1 MELDPEDNICWECR
15 AILAKVSKFVQL
27 AHRSSTVLRCLSQL
41 DKATNYGQRGIL
53 VQSLSTLTQSKPKD
67 TYNAIYR
74 HEDEKQNSE
83 PQNMEFEYPRSEPQK
98 LSSIH
103 AMYVN
108 EEFVQPKKEIVS
120 LNCEFEIECGVKQ
133 EQLDTMEDGGHA
145 MPYVI
150 AKELPPATVIKQ
162 KTAKRTGRQKKSKKT
177 KSTSDDDD
185 KSVEQYFS
193 EPFEEPSKDDD
204 VNDDSPKS
212 DEQQEYVEKILNE
225 QEMLAFREKMKE
237 FRFYKTS
244 PHRCV
249 KCLIS
254 FASEKMLYEHNTLH
268 SENLGPFSC
277 RICEQRFPVASDV
290 DLHIKTHYIIYV
302 CSICAFEHYQ
312 AKSVTVHIKRTHD
325 TRVIKCKKCDAEF
338 VGQRLYRYH
347 KLSAHNKLTCLIC
360 FKKLSALSM
369 KRHMLQ
375 IHGNVQKVECP
386 VCRKLFPGELRLKNH
401 METHSQKVDEDA
413 FCAECGIQFRNR
425 NVLKAHLKFNKRHN
439 GDDQLKYECDVCEKR
454 TATKTAMQYHIEAEH
469 LKLANYVCDICN
481 KQFHAER
488 PYKRHLREKHSSRV
502 VVKSNV
508 CHVCGKAFAHRK
520 SLNEHM
526 NRHTGLRPYECKICG
541 ATFGFHSALYTHNKL
556 VHLKQRRVRKKK
568 NDDQ

>member
-1 MELDPEDNICWECR
+1 MYQTPSHSSSDTINPSNIRSVVCATCLSNNRILRPVMEIPHLINTCVGLTLDPEDNICWECR
-15 AILAKVSKFVQL
+15 AILTKVSKFVQL

-74 HEDEKQNSE
+74 HEEDKHNSE
-83 PQNMEFEYPRSEPQK
+83 LQNMEFQYTMPEPQK
-98 LSSIH
+98 LSSVYH

-108 EEFVQPKKEIVS
+108 EDFLQPKKEIIS

-150 AKELPPATVIKQ
+150 AKELPPATVIRQ
-162 KTAKRTGRQKKSKKT
+162 KSAKPRTQRQKKSKRK

-185 KSVEQYFS
+185 KSMEPYFS

-204 VNDDSPKS
+204 GNDDENPKS
-212 DEQQEYVEKILNE
+212 DEQKEYLEKILNE
-225 QEMLAFREKMKE
+225 HEMLAFREKMKE

-290 DLHIKTHYIIYV
+290 DLHVKTHY
-302 CSICAFEHYQ
+302 
-312 AKSVTVHIKRTHD
+312 K
-325 TRVIKCKKCDAEF
+325 
-338 VGQRLYRYH
+338 
-347 KLSAHNKLTCLIC
+347 
-360 FKKLSALSM
+360 
-369 KRHMLQ
+369 
-375 IHGNVQKVECP
+375 
-386 VCRKLFPGELRLKNH
+386 
-401 METHSQKVDEDA
+401 
-413 FCAECGIQFRNR
+413 
-425 NVLKAHLKFNKRHN
+425 
-439 GDDQLKYECDVCEKR
+439 
-454 TATKTAMQYHIEAEH
+454 
-469 LKLANYVCDICN
+469 
-481 KQFHAER
+481 
-488 PYKRHLREKHSSRV
+488 
-502 VVKSNV
+502 
-508 CHVCGKAFAHRK
+508 
-520 SLNEHM
+520 
-526 NRHTGLRPYECKICG
+526 
-541 ATFGFHSALYTHNKL
+541 
-556 VHLKQRRVRKKK
+556 
-568 NDDQ
+568 